1 MEIIALTIC
10 VNYSDILKHV
20 LERNAS
26 LLKKWYIVTSPDD
39 KETVKLIN
47 ESKMSNIELLFYTK
61 FRTNATFNKG
71 GAVLFAQEFI
81 YASYSDANILIL
93 DADIMLPSNFKEVLP
108 AVIEDNTLYGV
119 STRIDYLTLD
129 DFINKTNP
137 RKYKSDRRFLGFFQL
152 YKQDSKYLY
161 KNSKNCGRCDD
172 EFRELFKK
180 RINISTTVDHLGE
193 EVVNWNG
200 RVSKIT

>member
-26 LLKKWYIVTSPDD
+26 LLNTWYIVTSPDD
-39 KETVKLIN
+39 KETVKLIH
-47 ESKMSNIELLFYTK
+47 ESKLPNVRLLFFTK
-61 FRTNATFNKG
+61 FYLNATFNKG
-71 GAVLFAQEFI
+71 GAVRFAQEFI
-81 YASYSDANILIL
+81 NGCYSDANILIL
-93 DADIMLPSNFKEVLP
+93 DADILLPSDFKEALP
-108 AVIEDNTLYGV
+108 AALEDNTLYGV

-152 YKQDSKYLY
+152 YKQNSKYLY
-161 KNSKNCGRCDD
+161 KNSKNCARCDD
-172 EFRELFKK
+172 EFRELFIK

-200 RVSKIT
+200 RVSKII